1 MKRRML
7 LAVSVCFALVA
18 ASCSKETVTGT
29 EVPQAENRVAL
40 ESELL
45 SLVNNYRTRSGMDP
59 LAFSAVAYEYANTH
73 TDYMIATGNLS
84 HDNFS
89 SRASQISRQTNAKS
103 VAENIAKDYPNAEL
117 ALQGWIDSAAHRET
131 MEGNF
136 SHTAISVKEA
146 PDGTL
151 YYTQIFFLE

>member
-7 LAVSVCFALVA
+7 LAFSVCFALVV
-18 ASCSKETVTGT
+18 ASCSKETVSVT

-40 ESELL
+40 EGELL
-45 SLVNNYRTRSGMDP
+45 SLVNNFRTTSGMEP
-59 LAFSAVAYEYANTH
+59 LTFSAVAYQYANTH
-73 TDYMIATGNLS
+73 TDYMIASGNLS
-84 HDNFS
+84 HDNFT
-89 SRASQISRQTNAKS
+89 SRASQISQQTNAKA
-103 VAENIAKDYPNAEL
+103 VAENVAKDYPSAEM
-117 ALQGWIDSAAHRET
+117 ALQGWIDSPSHRST